1 MLNRI
6 QPRPVRITIIDD
18 STIELCDANCGI
30 DWSKPEAVD
39 LARQRISERF
49 GDQAE
54 LEYLD
59 LPKARR
65 TKRLHDI
72 KTRIAGLPM
81 PVLLS
86 NGHPRIAG
94 EFDTR
99 QLLDV
104 IEVDL
109 ETEV

>member
-1 MLNRI
+1 M
-6 QPRPVRITIIDD
+6 PKAVRITIIDD
-18 STIELCDANCGI
+18 STVELCDASCGV
-30 DWSKPEAVD
+30 DWSLPESVD
-39 LARQRISERF
+39 LARQRMTERF
-49 GDQAE
+49 GDRAR

-104 IEVDL
+104 IEADL
-109 ETEV
+109 EAEI

>member
-1 MLNRI
+1 M
-6 QPRPVRITIIDD
+6 PRAVRITIIDD
-18 STIELCDANCGI
+18 STADLCDANCGV

-39 LARQRISERF
+39 LARERISERF
-49 GDQAE
+49 GDRAK

-59 LPKARR
+59 LPNARR

-72 KTRIAGLPM
+72 REKIAGLPM

-104 IEVDL
+104 IEADL